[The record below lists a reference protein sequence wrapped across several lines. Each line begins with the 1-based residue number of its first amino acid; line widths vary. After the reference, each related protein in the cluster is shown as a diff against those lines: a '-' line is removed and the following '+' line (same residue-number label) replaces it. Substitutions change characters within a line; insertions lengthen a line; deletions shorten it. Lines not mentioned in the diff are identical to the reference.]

1 MKRYDIIIAGGG
13 AAGLSLALH
22 LIRSPLHHQSILI
35 VDKDSKERND
45 RTWGFWTR
53 QPTLFDDVVY
63 HSWNQLQIVGESFE
77 RNLDLHEYCYK
88 MIRGIDFYRFARQ
101 ELSAYPNVEFLQ
113 GTIQRIEDRVDGARV
128 MVDGQTLRARWVFD
142 STSKSSDLKRD
153 PSRYHY
159 LKLHFK
165 GWEIETPEPAF
176 NPQAATLLDFRTP
189 QHDETRFFYVLPVS
203 ERRALVEFT
212 LFSATRLSRDEYEQ
226 ALKAYLETTLGIKS
240 YRILSEESG
249 SMPITDQPF
258 PRRTGQRVMTIG
270 AKAGRI
276 KPTTGYAFMRIQHDS
291 AAIVRSL
298 LEAGH
303 PFDVPADSRRYRLY
317 DSMMLQIMSRH
328 GGQIKPIFTAMFK
341 NNPIERNLRFLDEVA
356 SLWENVRLIATLPP
370 RLFLQALFRLVVLR
384 RVSDA
389 PTRVPARVSARHG
402 MPEIALVPATSSHGD
417 ENTKSA
423 RNK

>member
-1 MKRYDIIIAGGG
+1 
-13 AAGLSLALH
+13 
-22 LIRSPLHHQSILI
+22 
-35 VDKDSKERND
+35 
-45 RTWGFWTR
+45 
-53 QPTLFDDVVY
+53 
-63 HSWNQLQIVGESFE
+63 
-77 RNLDLHEYCYK
+77 
-88 MIRGIDFYRFARQ
+88 
-101 ELSAYPNVEFLQ
+101 
-113 GTIQRIEDRVDGARV
+113 
-128 MVDGQTLRARWVFD
+128 
-142 STSKSSDLKRD
+142 
-153 PSRYHY
+153 
-159 LKLHFK
+159 
-165 GWEIETPEPAF
+165 
-176 NPQAATLLDFRTP
+176 
-189 QHDETRFFYVLPVS
+189 
-203 ERRALVEFT
+203 
-212 LFSATRLSRDEYEQ
+212 
-226 ALKAYLETTLGIKS
+226 
-240 YRILSEESG
+240 
-249 SMPITDQPF
+249 
-258 PRRTGQRVMTIG
+258 MTIG
-270 AKAGRI
+270 AKASRI